1 MPRRNRKMRGGDI
14 GEMWGSLTSA
24 VSGAYEKAK
33 NTVTGSSSG
42 STYTSTAPSTY
53 TPAPAPMAPAAPG
66 YGGKRRRTQK
76 KMRGGFSPN
85 TPTTGLAFNA
95 SPISG
100 IASVK
105 SMWVGGKTRRRRSH
119 KHTKSC
125 KRGKSCKR

>member
-24 VSGAYEKAK
+24 VSGAYESAK
-33 NTVTGSSSG
+33 NKVTGSSSG

-53 TPAPAPMAPAAPG
+53 TPPPAPMAPATPG

-85 TPTTGLAFNA
+85 TPTTGWAEM
-95 SPISG
+95 I
-100 IASVK
+100 
-105 SMWVGGKTRRRRSH
+105 M
-119 KHTKSC
+119 
-125 KRGKSCKR
+125 

>member
-24 VSGAYEKAK
+24 VSGAYESAK
-33 NTVTGSSSG
+33 NKVTGSSTG

-105 SMWVGGKTRRRRSH
+105 SMWVGGKTRKRRSH
-119 KHTKSC
+119 KHSKSC
-125 KRGKSCKR
+125 KHRKSRKY